1 MRGVSGRAGGA
12 KRERALLPFSTRK
25 RREAGSTLALIA
37 DDDETTRLI
46 LHDALT
52 RLGYIAVP
60 VDDGGEIFPV
70 LEREDVSALIL
81 DLNMPGMN
89 GWEVLRR
96 LRGDFRYESKRERLR
111 IVIISGQSDP
121 ASRDFVLSLGADAF
135 LPKPL
140 DLDELS
146 RALGHRSIR

>member
-1 MRGVSGRAGGA
+1 MMRSGRAD
-12 KRERALLPFSTRK
+12 RERGSLSPFSRGD
-25 RREAGSTLALIA
+25 RASRSGLALIA
-37 DDDETTRLI
+37 DDDETTRLV
-46 LHDALT
+46 LYHALT
-52 RLGYIAVP
+52 RLGYVALP

-96 LRGDFRYESKRERLR
+96 IRGDFRYESKRQRLR
-111 IVIISGQSDP
+111 IVIVSGQSDP

-135 LPKPL
+135 LAKPL

-146 RALGHRSIR
+146 RALGHRSLR